1 MAKVKAKVTMRVNRA
16 ILKEFAAEIS
26 RITNYRI
33 RPETV
38 DQAIEAVKPK
48 LLPEEGES
56 GKGKEEGPAEEA
68 D

>member
-1 MAKVKAKVTMRVNRA
+1 MAKLKAKVTMRVNRA

-38 DQAIEAVKPK
+38 DRAIEAVKPK
-48 LLPEEGES
+48 LLEGGNGE
-56 GKGKEEGPAEEA
+56 GKEEGPAEKA